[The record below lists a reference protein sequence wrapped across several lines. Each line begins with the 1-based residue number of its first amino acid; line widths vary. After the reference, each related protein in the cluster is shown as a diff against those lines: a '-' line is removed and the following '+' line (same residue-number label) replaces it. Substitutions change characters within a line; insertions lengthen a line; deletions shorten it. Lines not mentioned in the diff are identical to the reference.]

1 MATRV
6 AISGLGR
13 IGRLVLR
20 ALHESGRQDLEVVAV
35 NDPADVETNAHL
47 LRHDT
52 AHGPFPGTVRTEG
65 GMLDIGR
72 GPMRYFQER
81 DPAKLPWGDLDVDV
95 VMECTGAFTKRDGA
109 AKHLDAGARKVLISA
124 PGKDA
129 DLTLVMG
136 VNDDDLMPDH
146 AVISNASCT
155 TNCLA
160 PIAKVLHDGLGI
172 ERGYMTTVHAV
183 TGDQHTVDKNHK
195 DLRRARAAGD
205 NIIPTTT
212 GAAKAAGLVIPE
224 LNGKLDGVAIRVP
237 TVNVSLVDVTFDAAR
252 ATTVGE
258 VQQILRD
265 AAASPRYKGIIGI
278 NDEPLVSSDFNHN
291 PNSATVDINDTQVI
305 DGTLVRVQAW
315 YDNEW
320 GFSHRMC
327 DAAAAVGTLV
337 K

>member
-1 MATRV
+1 
-6 AISGLGR
+6 
-13 IGRLVLR
+13 
-20 ALHESGRQDLEVVAV
+20 
-35 NDPADVETNAHL
+35 
-47 LRHDT
+47 
-52 AHGPFPGTVRTEG
+52 
-65 GMLDIGR
+65 
-72 GPMRYFQER
+72 MRYFQER
-81 DPAKLPWGDLDVDV
+81 DPANLPWGDLEVDV

-109 AKHLDAGARKVLISA
+109 AKHLDAGAKKVLISA
-124 PGKDA
+124 PGKGA
-129 DLTLVMG
+129 DLTIVMG
-136 VNDDDLMPDH
+136 VNHDDLMPEH

-160 PIAKVLHDGLGI
+160 PLAKALNDGLGI
-172 ERGYMTTVHAV
+172 ARGYMTTVHAV

-237 TVNVSLVDVTFDAAR
+237 TVNVSLVDFTFDAAR
-252 ATTVGE
+252 ATDVGE
-258 VQQILRD
+258 VQRILRE
-265 AAASPRYKGIIGI
+265 AAASPRYAGIIGI